1 MFIQTNESVLLASMS
16 DIWDH
21 SVFSYKNETKCSQH
35 KHIILLK
42 KKNKTDVLEGRNSC
56 NTKLM

>member
-42 KKNKTDVLEGRNSC
+42 KKNKTDVLEG
-56 NTKLM
+56 

>member
-1 MFIQTNESVLLASMS
+1 MFIQTNESVLLACMS

-21 SVFSYKNETKCSQH
+21 FVFSYKNETKCSQH
-35 KHIILLK
+35 KHIIQ
-42 KKNKTDVLEGRNSC
+42 NTDALEGRNSC